1 MTATVP
7 GGATEEA
14 TTAVVTADGDVADV
28 VVAADME
35 CTVAVVDTVADAVA
49 VGN

>member
-1 MTATVP
+1 
-7 GGATEEA
+7 
-14 TTAVVTADGDVADV
+14 VVTADGVA

-35 CTVAVVDTVADAVA
+35 CTVDAVAVVDTAADAVA